1 MNSLLNEKFKSST
14 APIKVMLVD
23 DRAEVRQ
30 SVEIFLSLQE
40 DIEVVGE
47 AGDGLQALEMARQLN
62 PDVILM
68 DIAMPLAGSQQF
80 DGLDACREI
89 KREGLNAAVIVLT
102 VHGDRA
108 TRKRAQQAGCSGFIE
123 KGVSPGELVVQ
134 IRELWA
140 A

>member
-80 DGLDACREI
+80 DGLDA
-89 KREGLNAAVIVLT
+89 
-102 VHGDRA
+102 
-108 TRKRAQQAGCSGFIE
+108 
-123 KGVSPGELVVQ
+123 
-134 IRELWA
+134 
-140 A
+140 